1 MPGPFCVI
9 KEDMLRMSSSA
20 RMTAMLI
27 LAATL
32 CVTLTGCERLTYV
45 EALPPTSAPIN
56 EGGQL
61 TLKMPDINFDI
72 VTWENQMVSIEATKR
87 VDVLSLLGNFPG
99 AGRGYLDRFSILLSG
114 DPTHLTAEP
123 FWFNLCPFLR
133 VTPSVKATVRV
144 PKGIKLEVVAND
156 GVIHISGTQ
165 GDVSLK
171 LNSGTISGDNLSGT
185 FATQLNRGSV
195 DLAFASVPT
204 ATCALDSGPIRIS
217 LPRNSSFELD
227 ARTNGGSITSDFDAV
242 REEEYSGEALRGTV
256 GQGGSR
262 VALRTGAGSID
273 IMAE

>member
-1 MPGPFCVI
+1 
-9 KEDMLRMSSSA
+9 MLRMSSSA

-32 CVTLTGCERLTYV
+32 CVTLTGCEKLTYV

-56 EGGQL
+56 KDGQL

-114 DPTHLTAEP
+114 DAAHLTAEP

-133 VTPSVKATVRV
+133 VTPSVKAIVRV

-171 LNSGTISGDNLSGT
+171 LNSGTISGDNLSGS
-185 FATQLNRGSV
+185 FAAQLNSGSV
-195 DLAFASVPT
+195 DVAFTAVPT
-204 ATCALDSGPIRIS
+204 ATCALNSGPIRIS

-227 ARTNGGSITSDFDAV
+227 ARTNGGSITSGFAAV

-262 VALRTGAGSID
+262 IALRTGTGSID